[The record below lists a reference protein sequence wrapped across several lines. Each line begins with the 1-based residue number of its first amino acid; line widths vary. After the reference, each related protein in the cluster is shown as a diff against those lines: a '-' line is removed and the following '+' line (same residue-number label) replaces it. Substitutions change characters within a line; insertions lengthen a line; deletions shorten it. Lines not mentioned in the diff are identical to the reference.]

1 MAEETILELIQK
13 LQKAF
18 EDRSGQHKFS
28 AVKEMGTAWEARSL
42 EQLINI
48 QDLQEAYHNKS
59 LQNLQEIENLNGKAV
74 NNLIKIATEI
84 IDLNDSRVSQA
95 NILKNLQVHLSNI
108 DMNIQASN
116 AKFGKLLEII
126 ECTSAYKEFE
136 KAKELQKEAESNARE
151 AEKCRQAALTIRID
165 DHKLFP
171 LRKKAYMC
179 LLRHNIKY
187 IGDLLKYTEKGLW
200 RLEGMGPIGIKEIK
214 EQLAQHNFRL
224 MTQ

>member
-1 MAEETILELIQK
+1 MAEENILELIQK

-18 EDRSGQHKFS
+18 EKRAFS
-28 AVKEMGTAWEARSL
+28 ERKEEPKSL
-42 EQLINI
+42 NCIELN
-48 QDLQEAYHNKS
+48 EAYHNKS
-59 LQNLQEIENLNGKAV
+59 LESLGDIQQFLKKIIDNLND
-74 NNLIKIATEI
+74 IDTHFEIAHEI
-84 IDLNDSRVSQA
+84 RQNSDAHI
-95 NILKNLQVHLSNI
+95 KNLQVHLSNI
-108 DMNIQASN
+108 DINIQASN
-116 AKFGKLLEII
+116 AKFDKLLEII

>member
-18 EDRSGQHKFS
+18 EKRAFS
-28 AVKEMGTAWEARSL
+28 ERKEEPKSL
-42 EQLINI
+42 NCIELN
-48 QDLQEAYHNKS
+48 EAYHNKS
-59 LQNLQEIENLNGKAV
+59 LMALHEIEKYNFGMLKLLDRQVNHIKNCEVLLSNMDVNLQSL
-74 NNLIKIATEI
+74 
-84 IDLNDSRVSQA
+84 
-95 NILKNLQVHLSNI
+95 
-108 DMNIQASN
+108 N
-116 AKFGKLLEII
+116 AKFGKLLEMI